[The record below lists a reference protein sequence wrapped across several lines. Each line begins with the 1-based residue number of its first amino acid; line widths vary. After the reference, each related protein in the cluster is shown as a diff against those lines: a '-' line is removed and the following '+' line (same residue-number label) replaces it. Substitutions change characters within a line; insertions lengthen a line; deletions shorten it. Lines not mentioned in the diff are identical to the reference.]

1 MWQLQHWR
9 MIRCLTRLTRHD
21 LNIISNACL
30 NIWHFRG
37 PVSNKNS
44 PQKTCEFYFRSVAS
58 SYFFMQRFCY
68 KLRWKNRT
76 KPQSVVWAWDF
87 STYLVLVR
95 QEASYQLGEL
105 ATEKFYWREGIIRKI
120 NGHAI
125 NQKHALYMESNAIT
139 K

>member
-1 MWQLQHWR
+1 MNFTSILLLQA
-9 MIRCLTRLTRHD
+9 ILC
-21 LNIISNACL
+21 
-30 NIWHFRG
+30 
-37 PVSNKNS
+37 
-44 PQKTCEFYFRSVAS
+44 
-58 SYFFMQRFCY
+58 MQRFRY
-68 KLRWKNRT
+68 KLRSKNRT

-125 NQKHALYMESNAIT
+125 NQKHALYLHGENVIENLLLT
-139 K
+139 

>member
-9 MIRCLTRLTRHD
+9 MIRCLTRLTKHD
-21 LNIISNACL
+21 LDIISNACL
-30 NIWHFRG
+30 NIQPFRG
-37 PVSNKNS
+37 PVSNKTPLKKHVNF
-44 PQKTCEFYFRSVAS
+44 TSVLLLQAILC
-58 SYFFMQRFCY
+58 MQRFRY
-68 KLRWKNRT
+68 KLRSKNHT

-125 NQKHALYMESNAIT
+125 KQKHALYMESNAIT

>member
-1 MWQLQHWR
+1 MKKYRHNWCDNWR

-30 NIWHFRG
+30 LEGRSPIKTPLKKHVNFTSVLLLQAILCMQIFR
-37 PVSNKNS
+37 
-44 PQKTCEFYFRSVAS
+44 
-58 SYFFMQRFCY
+58 Y
-68 KLRWKNRT
+68 KLRSKNRT

-105 ATEKFYWREGIIRKI
+105 TEKFYWREGIIRKI

-125 NQKHALYMESNAIT
+125 NQKNTLYMESNAIT